1 MSIPVQA
8 LANQNN
14 LQEIVQDSGDVKSV
28 TSID

>member
-14 LQEIVQDSGDVKSV
+14 LQEIVKDSGDVKSV